1 GLESN
6 LNTLVEYNQLNKN
19 KLQHIWVSN
28 INNELIENI
37 MQYANQYEWE
47 LPRRQP
53 LHMIDHSFGPGS
65 ELAFPLSLAILTE
78 ATRKTSKEQL
88 VICQKSQEIETKWLC
103 LITPGHYFEREE
115 K

>member
-1 GLESN
+1 MTLEPEGLESN

-53 LHMIDHSFGPGS
+53 LHMIDHSFGPL

-78 ATRKTSKEQL
+78 ATRKRAKNS
-88 VICQKSQEIETKWLC
+88 WLFVKNHKK
-103 LITPGHYFEREE
+103 LKQSGFV
-115 K
+115 

>member
-1 GLESN
+1 
-6 LNTLVEYNQLNKN
+6 
-19 KLQHIWVSN
+19 
-28 INNELIENI
+28 
-37 MQYANQYEWE
+37 M
-47 LPRRQP
+47 
-53 LHMIDHSFGPGS
+53 HMIDHSFGQGS

>member
-1 GLESN
+1 GIGRTMTLEPEGLESN

-53 LHMIDHSFGPGS
+53 LHMIDHSFGPGG
-65 ELAFPLSLAILTE
+65 EYL
-78 ATRKTSKEQL
+78 QL
-88 VICQKSQEIETKWLC
+88 
-103 LITPGHYFEREE
+103 ERTAVAGASCSPNGLVGRDNT
-115 K
+115 